1 MDTHS
6 LEDLSLNE
14 MAALQQSSCL
24 SLPERWVQVCL
35 CMGGDA
41 AVLVVLIEET
51 HWPKLLPAN
60 SCHRLGGGSGK
71 GKGSGRVWPYVQ
83 LQPGKEMVK
92 HRCQGEPCDCRVDR
106 DHGHCIFQP
115 KSWGESKELVG
126 VNRLGKPE
134 EEAVHG
140 VLGTPC
146 CRMC

>member
-1 MDTHS
+1 MRWLHFNCLLVS
-6 LEDLSLNE
+6 PSPSGGCRYGYVWVE
-14 MAALQQSSCL
+14 MLQ
-24 SLPERWVQVCL
+24 RWF
-35 CMGGDA
+35 
-41 AVLVVLIEET
+41 VLIEET
-51 HWPKLLPAN
+51 HWPKFLPAN
-60 SCHRLGGGSGK
+60 SCRRPGGGSGK

-92 HRCQGEPCDCRVDR
+92 HRCHGEPCDWRVDR
-106 DHGHCIFQP
+106 NHGHCIFQP
-115 KSWGESKELVG
+115 KSWGDSKELVG